1 MLQQDLRRL
10 PDPFIVKPALGH
22 VLQEGDIG
30 YYLLGV
36 VILAG
41 DGHCQ
46 PPFAPVLLD
55 KILLTLSSRKRH
67 AGTRGIIHD
76 LFIPGIG
83 RAGI

>member
-1 MLQQDLRRL
+1 VLQQDLRCL

-46 PPFAPVLLD
+46 PPFAPILLD
-55 KILLTLSSRKRH
+55 KILLTLGNNNQHRRVK
-67 AGTRGIIHD
+67 
-76 LFIPGIG
+76 
-83 RAGI
+83 